1 MLSENK
7 KMQIS
12 MKIYP
17 YYYGFSADLM
27 FWAAIN
33 TLFLTIVKKFS
44 ASQVNSL
51 VSFSV
56 LISII
61 SYFLILKLIKR
72 IGALNSIK
80 IGNILLLLSSIFIT
94 FLKTYV
100 GVLLGLT
107 LYEIAFIFKSMD
119 HVVLR
124 KNLECLSKEEKF
136 FNIETKGTLI
146 YSVITMIL
154 SLISGFIFNVNNYLP
169 MYICIFFCILNCI
182 VANFLYYPKNYMNE
196 NEKKNK
202 KIKFNKM
209 IIFILL
215 FYLLIYCVIE
225 NSQTNAKL
233 ILQYNMQDFLSK
245 ENIAFI
251 LSFIIF
257 ISRMVRV
264 LSNIIFNK
272 MYNKFKNN
280 LSIILNI
287 LLIISLSFILLG
299 DFIKNGFVGIII
311 ITIGFLF
318 LLLLRD
324 PTENYGRA
332 ILFDNTPNKFHDE
345 FSVYY
350 AMSRKLGKF
359 IISLIISIILLDL
372 DIKYVFMFLLFISI
386 ITIFITSKITNKLK
400 NK

>member
-1 MLSENK
+1 
-7 KMQIS
+7 

-61 SYFLILKLIKR
+61 SYFLILKLLKR
-72 IGALNSIK
+72 IGALNAIK

-94 FLKTYV
+94 FLKTYS

-124 KNLECLSKEEKF
+124 KNLEVLNKENKF

-154 SLISGFIFNVNNYLP
+154 SLISGLIFNVNNYLP

-182 VANFLYYPKNYMNE
+182 VANFLYCPKTNNDE
-196 NEKKNK
+196 NEKKNR

-209 IIFILL
+209 IVYILL
-215 FYLLIYCVIE
+215 FYLLVYCVIE

-257 ISRMVRV
+257 ISRAVRV

-272 MYNKFKNN
+272 IYNKFKNN

-287 LLIISLSFILLG
+287 LLITSLSFILLG
-299 DFIKNGFVGIII
+299 DFIKNGFIGIII
-311 ITIGFLF
+311 ITIGFLL

-324 PTENYGRA
+324 PTENYGRT

-350 AMSRKLGKF
+350 AMSRKIGKF

-372 DIKYVFMFLLFISI
+372 DIKYVFIFLLFISI
-386 ITIFITSKITNKLK
+386 ITIFITSKITNELQ

>member
-1 MLSENK
+1 MLSKEKRIN
-7 KMQIS
+7 IS

-17 YYYGFSADLM
+17 FYYGLSADLM

-33 TLFLTIVKKFS
+33 TLFLTVVKQFS

-61 SYFLILKLIKR
+61 SYFLILKLLKR
-72 IGALNSIK
+72 IGTLNAIK

-94 FLKTYV
+94 FLKTYS

-124 KNLECLSKEEKF
+124 KNLEVLNKENKF

-146 YSVITMIL
+146 YSIITMIL
-154 SLISGFIFNVNNYLP
+154 SLISGFMFNINNYLP
-169 MYICIFFCILNCI
+169 MYVCIFFCVLNCI
-182 VANFLYYPKNYMNE
+182 ISEFLYCEKDNDKLEKQKN
-196 NEKKNK
+196 NK
-202 KIKFNKM
+202 LKFNKM

-215 FYLLIYCVIE
+215 FYLLIYSIIE

-233 ILQYNMQDFLSK
+233 MLQYNMEDFLSAQ
-245 ENIAFI
+245 NVALI

-257 ISRMVRV
+257 ISRVVRV
-264 LSNIIFNK
+264 LSNIVFNK
-272 MYNKFKNN
+272 IYHKVKSN
-280 LSIILNI
+280 LAIILNI
-287 LLIISLSFILLG
+287 LLIISLVLILLG
-299 DFIKNGFVGIII
+299 NFIRSGFVGIVII
-311 ITIGFLF
+311 SLGFIL

-324 PTENYGRA
+324 PTENYGRT
-332 ILFDNTPNKFHDE
+332 ILLDNTPKKFHDE

-350 AMSRKLGKF
+350 GMSRKIGKF

-386 ITIFITSKITNKLK
+386 ITIFITSKITNKLQ